1 MRIQRSTLDFLMI
14 SAILGSVIVV
24 TTYFGYGAGTLVILF
39 WVVVILF
46 RLKRSGP
53 SPSNSS
59 GDYAAGSHSNNTHAN
74 NTHGANH
81 ENDSSDSGSSDGG
94 GGD

>member
-1 MRIQRSTLDFLMI
+1 MRIQRSTFDFLMI

-39 WVVVILF
+39 WVLVILF
-46 RLKRSGP
+46 RLKRS
-53 SPSNSS
+53 SKATTDS
-59 GDYAAGSHSNNTHAN
+59 GSDGSVSGSHSGNTYAGSH
-74 NTHGANH
+74 G
-81 ENDSSDSGSSDGG
+81 SDSNDGGSDDGG

>member
-1 MRIQRSTLDFLMI
+1 MI

-59 GDYAAGSHSNNTHAN
+59 GDYAAGSHSNNTH
-74 NTHGANH
+74 GANH

>member
-59 GDYAAGSHSNNTHAN
+59 GDYAAGSHSNNTH
-74 NTHGANH
+74 GANH